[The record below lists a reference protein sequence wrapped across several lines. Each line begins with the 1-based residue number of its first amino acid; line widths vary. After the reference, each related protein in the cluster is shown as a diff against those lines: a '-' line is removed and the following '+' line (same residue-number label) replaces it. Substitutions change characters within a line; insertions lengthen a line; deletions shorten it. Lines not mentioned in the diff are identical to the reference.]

1 MNNYKV
7 IGRFYSN
14 GVRMIA
20 VLMNKAACTMP
31 EREFNRIIEAERK
44 WDREYKIA

>member
-14 GVRMIA
+14 RVRMIT
-20 VLMNKAACTMP
+20 VLMNKAACTMS
-31 EREFNRIIEAERK
+31 EREFNRIVSIK
-44 WDREYKIA
+44 

>member
-14 GVRMIA
+14 GVRMITI
-20 VLMNKAACTMP
+20 LMNKAACTMS
-31 EREFNRIIEAERK
+31 EREFN
-44 WDREYKIA
+44 KIVSIK

>member
-14 GVRMIA
+14 GVRMIT
-20 VLMNKAACTMP
+20 VLKNKAACTMS
-31 EREFNRIIEAERK
+31 EREFNRIVSIK
-44 WDREYKIA
+44 

>member
-14 GVRMIA
+14 GVRMIT
-20 VLMNKAACTMP
+20 VLMNKEACTMS
-31 EREFNRIIEAERK
+31 EREFNRIVSIK
-44 WDREYKIA
+44 

>member
-1 MNNYKV
+1 MNDYKV

-14 GVRMIA
+14 GVRMII

-31 EREFNRIIEAERK
+31 EREFNRIITIYRK
-44 WDREYKIA
+44 EV

>member
-14 GVRMIA
+14 GVRMIT
-20 VLMNKAACTMP
+20 VLINKAVCTMP
-31 EREFNRIIEAERK
+31 EREFNRIVSIK
-44 WDREYKIA
+44 